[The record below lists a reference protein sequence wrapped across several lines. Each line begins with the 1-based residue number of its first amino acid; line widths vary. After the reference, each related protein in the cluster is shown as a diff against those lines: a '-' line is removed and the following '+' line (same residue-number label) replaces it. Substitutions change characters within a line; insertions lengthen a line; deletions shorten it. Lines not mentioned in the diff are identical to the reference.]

1 MASWNRRTRF
11 GKAYDSTDDFMLC
24 DSRHTAYAW
33 YTDEKRALQ
42 DYIILGFYARDTSGA
57 TTKYHQDT
65 ASQHKVRFKVYNNGK
80 KVYEED
86 LAGGKGTVE
95 TQPMLIN
102 NDGIWEVYVQS
113 LASGDCKKPSFQT
126 GSVFKGGKEQ
136 DQELVGWFGARPA
149 KVEEE
154 EEIET
159 LDDGG
164 TQTQPKKD
172 NTWLYGLFGL
182 FAIFGI
188 KKLDSEK
195 DK

>member
-11 GKAYDSTDDFMLC
+11 GKAYDSTDSLMLC

-42 DYIILGFYARDTSGA
+42 DYIILGFYARDTSG
-57 TTKYHQDT
+57 TTTSYHQDT
-65 ASQHKVRFKVYNNGK
+65 AYLHKVRFKVYNNGK

-86 LAGGKGTVE
+86 VTGGEGTVE

-113 LASGDCKKPSFQT
+113 LASGDCAEPSFQT
-126 GSVFKGGKEQ
+126 GSFLRGNDGKNR
-136 DQELVGWFGARPA
+136 ELVGWFGARPA

-154 EEIET
+154 TET
-159 LDDGG
+159 LDEGG

-182 FAIFGI
+182 FAILGI

>member
-11 GKAYDSTDDFMLC
+11 GKAYKKTDNYMLC
-24 DSRHTAYAW
+24 DTKHTAYAW

-42 DYIILGFYARDTSGA
+42 DYFILGFYARDTSGS
-57 TTKYHQDT
+57 TTSYHQDN
-65 ASQHKVRFKVYNNGK
+65 AYQHKGRFKVYNDGK

-86 LAGGKGTVE
+86 LAGGEGTVE

-102 NDGIWEVYVQS
+102 NEGIWEVYVTS
-113 LASGDCKKPSFQT
+113 IASGDCAEPNLDETK
-126 GSVFKGGKEQ
+126 
-136 DQELVGWFGARPA
+136 VGWFGARPA

-182 FAIFGI
+182 FAICGI